1 MMAGSF
7 YYQSSGIKA
16 KILQLAINRID
27 LYTATG
33 NMKLRPV

>member
-16 KILQLAINRID
+16 KILQLAINRMD
-27 LYTATG
+27 FYAGTR
-33 NMKLRPV
+33 NLRPV